1 LNIPD
6 DANISTLL
14 FSIKLPFNGITKTFM
29 EMNKT
34 NKISG
39 RFDGDKLKIITS
51 DPKFIKTVMIKEF
64 SSFVNRDTDN
74 VFFKCRSFKLLRS
87 ILFEKDEEW
96 KNSRSLMSHTFT
108 TARLKSMSNLINK
121 CADNLDNYLD
131 ELTTNQNGILDA
143 KKYVCYNIKF
153 FLFIKGNYLC

>member
-14 FSIKLPFNGITKTFM
+14 FSIKVPLNGITKTLM

-51 DPKFIKTVMIKEF
+51 DPKFIKTILIKEF
-64 SSFVNRDTDN
+64 SSFVNRDTDSP
-74 VFFKCRSFKLLRS
+74 FFKCRSFKLLQS

-96 KNSRSLMSHTFT
+96 KKKFNERSS
-108 TARLKSMSNLINK
+108 KNNL
-121 CADNLDNYLD
+121 AYR
-131 ELTTNQNGILDA
+131 Q
-143 KKYVCYNIKF
+143 KKREEIIKANPEYVFRGRGRPRKEPKAEP
-153 FLFIKGNYLC
+153 LPTVETVVEP

>member
-14 FSIKLPFNGITKTFM
+14 FSIKVPLNGITKTLM

-51 DPKFIKTVMIKEF
+51 DPKFIKTILIKEF
-64 SSFVNRDTDN
+64 SSFVNRDTDSP
-74 VFFKCRSFKLLRS
+74 FFKCRSFKLLRS
-87 ILFEKDEEW
+87 ILFEKDDEW

-108 TARLKSMSNLINK
+108 SGRLKSMSNLMNK

-131 ELTTNQNGILDA
+131 ELITNQDGILDA
-143 KKYVCYNIKF
+143 KK
-153 FLFIKGNYLC
+153 